1 MKKTTLLFLLSLFCD
16 IQITSA
22 QTNKAV
28 FTSFRYMESEYANKT
43 VFKGWKNETLILP
56 IRLVS
61 SPAVPLTFNLKSSN
75 PLISASVYQLHYVE
89 GDISAGNCG
98 TNKSGG
104 VFEKRQ
110 FSDRA
115 EKLKSN
121 TFLSD
126 TTNHYILLELRI
138 DQKSKTGQYPV
149 EVVFSQGGASFSTEA
164 IIQVLDK
171 KLPEFSSLKYKVDF
185 WQFPMSTAD
194 YYQVKPWSEEHLSY
208 MAGVF
213 DQLNGINQQVITTS
227 VFWDLYN
234 TSIRPLDQMMI
245 QIQKKANGTFS
256 YDYSN
261 FEKYVN
267 LGIQKGIG
275 KQISVHNLFPWNNT
289 FFYCDES
296 SQEVIS
302 IQSLP
307 GTELYNQFWT
317 SFLIDFSKYLKQKKW
332 LDRVVLVVDERDV
345 NETIALAKFVKRI
358 NPGFKMGYAG
368 IFNPELSRLIYDYSV
383 PSNVVLE
390 KADLAERK
398 SLGYQTTFYTS
409 CYEVQPNLVIG
420 SNLDDAYFL
429 TMLSRSRD
437 YDGMLRWAF
446 NVWSPQIMSSAVF
459 SDIPSGDG
467 HFVYPDNQLS
477 IRYLILRDALEEVL
491 KFDTQPNDW
500 KKTEI
505 INAQNRY
512 FLLNIEPERMNMVDA
527 MKNYLND

>member
-1 MKKTTLLFLLSLFCD
+1 MKKTILLFLLYLFYD

-28 FTSFRYMESEYANKT
+28 FTSFRNMESEYANKT

-61 SPAVPLTFNLKSSN
+61 SPAVPLTFDLKSSN

-110 FSDRA
+110 FPDRA

-121 TFLSD
+121 TILSD
-126 TTNHYILLELRI
+126 TIIHYILLELRI
-138 DQKSKTGQYPV
+138 DQKSKAGQYPV
-149 EVVFSQGGASFSTEA
+149 EVVFSQGGTSFSTEA

-171 KLPEFSSLKYKVDF
+171 KLPVFSNLKYKVDF

-194 YYQVKPWSEEHLSY
+194 YYQVKPWSKEHLTY
-208 MAGVF
+208 LARIF
-213 DQLNGINQQVITTS
+213 DQLKGINQQVTTTS

-234 TSIRPLDQMMI
+234 SSIRPLDQMMI
-245 QIQKKANGTFS
+245 QIQKKTDGTFS

-289 FFYCDES
+289 FFYCEES
-296 SQEVIS
+296 SQQVVS
-302 IQSLP
+302 IQSMP

-317 SFLIDFSKYLKQKKW
+317 PFLIDFTKYLKKKNW
-332 LDRVVLVVDERDV
+332 LDRVVLVVDEREV
-345 NETIALAKFVKRI
+345 NVTLALAKFIKGVS
-358 NPGFKMGYAG
+358 PGLKMGYAG
-368 IFNPELSRLIYDYSV
+368 RFDSELSTLMYDYSV
-383 PSNVVLE
+383 PSNVILE
-390 KADLAERK
+390 KIDLAKRK

-429 TMLSRSRD
+429 TILPKSRG

-446 NVWSPQIMSSAVF
+446 NKWSPQIMSSAIF
-459 SDIPSGDG
+459 SDVPSGDA

-477 IRYLILRDALEEVL
+477 LRYLILRDALEEVL
-491 KFDTQPNDW
+491 KFDTQPNDY

-527 MKNYLND
+527 MKNYLNN

>member
-1 MKKTTLLFLLSLFCD
+1 MKKIILLFLILLICEN
-16 IQITSA
+16 QIALA
-22 QTNKAV
+22 QSKKAV
-28 FTSFRYMESEYANKT
+28 FTSFRNMESEYANKT
-43 VFKGWKNETLILP
+43 VFKGWKNEILILP

-61 SPAVPLTFNLKSSN
+61 SVSVPLTFNFKSSN
-75 PLISASVYQLHYVE
+75 PSISASVYQLHYVE

-98 TNKSGG
+98 TTKSEG
-104 VFEKRQ
+104 VFDKRQ
-110 FSDRA
+110 FPDRA

-121 TFLSD
+121 TILSD
-126 TTNHYILLELRI
+126 TISHFILLELKV
-138 DQKSKTGQYPV
+138 DQKTKAGKYPV
-149 EVVFSQGGASFSTEA
+149 EVVFSQGGVSFSTEA

-171 KLPEFSSLKYKVDF
+171 KLPDFSNLKYKVDF

-208 MAGVF
+208 LSPIF
-213 DQLNGINQQVITTS
+213 EQLKGINQQVITTS

-234 TSIRPLDQMMI
+234 TKIRPLDQMMI
-245 QIQKKANGTFS
+245 QIQKKADGTFY

-275 KQISVHNLFPWNNT
+275 KQISVHNLFPWNNNL
-289 FFYCDES
+289 FYCDEN
-296 SQEVIS
+296 SQQVVS
-302 IQSLP
+302 VQSLP

-332 LDRVVLVVDERDV
+332 FDRVVLVVDERDE
-345 NETIALAKFVKRI
+345 NETIKLAKFVKKI
-358 NPGFKMGYAG
+358 DPAYKMGYAG
-368 IFNPELSRLIYDYSV
+368 RFNPELSTLMYDYSV
-383 PSNVVLE
+383 PSNVILE
-390 KADLAERK
+390 KADLDKRK

-420 SNLDDAYFL
+420 SNLEDAYFL
-429 TMLSRSRD
+429 TMLSRSRG

-446 NVWSPQIMSSAVF
+446 NVWSPQIMSSAIF
-459 SDIPSGDG
+459 SDLPSGDA
-467 HFVYPDNQLS
+467 HFVYPENQFSL
-477 IRYLILRDALEEVL
+477 RYLILRDALEEVH
-491 KFDTQPNDW
+491 KFDALPNDW

-505 INAQNRY
+505 RNAQNRY

-527 MKNYLND
+527 MKNYLNE